1 MISSFFGEE
10 IMIFS
15 DFLSN
20 SNTPFAIFSIF
31 LVLMVVF
38 LNGFTDAPNAIA
50 TIVSTKTL
58 SMTRAC
64 ILCAI
69 CNFLGLIIASSV
81 NMSVAKSVL
90 ESASFGKRPMLAI
103 ACVLMST
110 IAFTIFAWMMAM
122 PSSESHALIA
132 SIAGASLA
140 LSEEL
145 DFVPFLKI
153 VLYMAL
159 SCLVSLILA
168 LVASALLGKRKLP
181 YKGLQL
187 IFCAS
192 LSLMHGAQ
200 DGQKLVAMLYFV
212 LVSTK
217 GAQNNMWIAVALVS
231 SVILLGSLAGG
242 GRIVKS
248 MGDDISSLT
257 PKGAVVSDA
266 SASATLIIFSA
277 LGAPVSTSNIKACSV
292 AGAGLADKQYV
303 NFKTLAKMAYV
314 ALLTFPCCMLMSY
327 LLVSAFS

>member
-20 SNTPFAIFSIF
+20 SNTPFALFSIF
-31 LVLMVVF
+31 LALAVVF

-69 CNFLGLIIASSV
+69 CNFLGLIIASRL

-90 ESASFGKRPMLAI
+90 ESASFGEKPMLAT
-103 ACVLMST
+103 ACVLLST
-110 IAFTIFAWMMAM
+110 VAFTVFAWIIAM

-140 LSEEL
+140 LNDSI
-145 DFVPFLKI
+145 DFTPFLKI

-159 SCLVSLILA
+159 SCLVSLIFS
-168 LVASALLGKRKLP
+168 LVISALLGKRKLP

-187 IFCAS
+187 IFCAL

-200 DGQKLVAMLYFV
+200 DGQKLVAMLSFV
-212 LVSTK
+212 LVSAPDTK
-217 GAQNNMWIAVALVS
+217 SNMHMAVALVS
-231 SVILLGSLAGG
+231 FVMLLGSLAGG

-248 MGDDISSLT
+248 MGDDISRLDA
-257 PKGAVVSDA
+257 KGGAASDA
-266 SASATLIIFSA
+266 SAAAALLLFSA
-277 LGAPVSTSNIKACSV
+277 IGAPVSTSNIKACSV
-292 AGAGLADKQYV
+292 AGAGLAEKQYV

-314 ALLTFPCCMLMSY
+314 AILTFPCCMLMSY
-327 LLVSAFS
+327 LLVTALS